1 MTRGGAERGRALVI
15 ARNLPPLR
23 GGIERLM
30 AHTVTELL
38 PEWSC
43 DVIGPAGCATHVAGA
58 NVVAALPAGY
68 AGFLAGALARALAV
82 SRAGYGLC
90 VASSGL
96 MAPLARLA
104 AWKSHCPYV
113 VWVHGLDL
121 AYRATAYRATFLP
134 AIRAADHVVANS
146 RHTAELALAVGVAR
160 ERLSVILP
168 GAEIAA
174 PVPEETVQRLAVRL
188 GLSGHPLM
196 LFVGRL
202 VERKGIVEFVAEVLP
217 RVRAA
222 VPEVR
227 LLVVGAEPGLGQAA
241 SGPYRERIL
250 AAARTAGVQQAVV
263 LAGELG
269 DDDVRAAYAAADV
282 LVFPALE
289 RPGDVEGFGMVIV
302 EAAAQGTPAVAFGLG
317 GIPDALSP
325 RNGVLVAP
333 GDYAGFADAAIGA
346 LQGRLPDPALCR
358 EHARVYSWERYGARV
373 REICRA
379 VARTAA

>member
-1 MTRGGAERGRALVI
+1 MTPRGAGRVLVI

-30 AHTVTELL
+30 AHTVAELL
-38 PEWSC
+38 PEWDC
-43 DVIGPAGCATHVAGA
+43 DVIGPAGCAAHLAGA

-68 AGFLAGALARALAV
+68 VGFLAGALARVLVAP
-82 SRAGYGLC
+82 RRGYRLC

-104 AWKSHCPYV
+104 AWKNRCPYM

-121 AYRATAYRATFLP
+121 TYRATAYRAAFLP

-146 RHTAELALAVGVAR
+146 SHTAELALAAGVAR
-160 ERLSVILP
+160 ERLSVIFP
-168 GAEIAA
+168 GVEVAA
-174 PVPEETVQRLAVRL
+174 PAPDDAVQRLAARF
-188 GLSGHPLM
+188 GLAGHPLL

-202 VERKGIVEFVAEVLP
+202 VERKGVVEFVAQALP

-222 VPEVR
+222 CPEAR
-227 LLVVGAEPGLGQAA
+227 LLVVGAEPGLGALA

-250 AAARTAGVQQAVV
+250 AAARTAGVEQAVV
-263 LAGELG
+263 LAGELS
-269 DDDVRAAYAAADV
+269 DDEARAAYAAADV
-282 LVFPALE
+282 LVFPALA

-302 EAAAQGTPAVAFGLG
+302 EAAAQGTPSVAFALG

-325 RNGVLVAP
+325 HNGTLVAP
-333 GDYAGFADAAIGA
+333 GDYAAIADAAIGA
-346 LQGRLPDPALCR
+346 LQGRLPDSAQCR
-358 EHARVYSWERYGARV
+358 AHAQVYRWERYGTRV
-373 REICRA
+373 RALCRS
-379 VARTAA
+379 VMRAAA